1 MSICSFKYIENRT
14 YFSIVNLIQ
23 KIAFAVGP
31 IAWLLMMV
39 FGNNSSNPELY
50 KMLGIAFWM
59 MLWWITEVVPIFVT
73 ALLPMVL
80 FPSLGLFSTKETFA
94 PYANPIIFLFMGGFI
109 IALAME
115 KRKLHLRIALNLIKI
130 TGTKPTGIILGF
142 SLATAFLS
150 MWISNTA
157 TTVMMLPIAIS
168 VLNLLSQKDQSKEYK
183 KFGLALMLSIA
194 YSANIGGTMTLIGT
208 PPNVVFAG
216 FMLDRYNIEVGF
228 GEWMLIGVPFGILM
242 LGVTY
247 LLLTKGLIKI
257 RLPKIEGAKQLIANE
272 LSILGEMQKAE
283 KMVLIVFVFTAILWM
298 FKSPINTILFNEPI
312 LSNTSIAM
320 LGGLLMF
327 CLPVNVSTGE
337 FLLNWKAMKDLPW
350 GILLLFGGGLSLAG
364 GLESVGAIDLVGSF
378 IAENLNTSIWVL
390 VIGLAT
396 LSLFATEIMSNVALV
411 TVLLPVVMGISDQLG
426 ISPYEFA
433 IPVTLA
439 ASCAFMMP
447 ISTPPNAVVYSSG
460 KIKVKQMMR
469 VGFVINIATI
479 LILSSLVYL
488 LIIQIFAR

>member
-1 MSICSFKYIENRT
+1 MNT
-14 YFSIVNLIQ
+14 IQ
-23 KIAFAVGP
+23 KIAFILGPVGLVL
-31 IAWLLMMV
+31 ILI
-39 FGNNSSNPELY
+39 FSQSSNNPELY

-59 MLWWITEVVPIFVT
+59 MLWWITEVVPIYVT

-115 KRKLHLRIALNLIKI
+115 KRKLHIRIALNLIKI

-142 SLATAFLS
+142 SIATAFLS

-157 TTVMMLPIAIS
+157 TTVMMLPIAMS
-168 VLNLLSQKDQSKEYK
+168 VLNLLSQKDNTKEYK

-228 GEWMLIGVPFGILM
+228 GEWMMIGVPFGILM
-242 LGVTY
+242 LGISFLV
-247 LLLTKGLIKI
+247 LTKGMVKI
-257 RLPKIEGAKQLIANE
+257 RLPKIEGAEELISSE
-272 LSILGEMQKAE
+272 LSALGNMQKAE
-283 KMVLIVFVFTAILWM
+283 KMVLFVFVLTASLWM
-298 FKSPINTILFNEPI
+298 FKSQVNSVVYGASI

-327 CLPVNVSTGE
+327 CLPVSIANGE

-350 GILLLFGGGLSLAG
+350 GILLLFGGGLSLAA
-364 GLESVGAIDLVGSF
+364 GLESVGAIDLVGTF
-378 IAENLNTSIWVL
+378 ISENLSISIWVL

-411 TVLLPVVMGISDQLG
+411 TVLLPVVMGISDQMG
-426 ISPYEFA
+426 ISPFEFA

-460 KIKVKQMMR
+460 QIKVKQMMR

-479 LILSSLVYL
+479 LVLSSVVYWLV
-488 LIIQIFAR
+488 IQIFAQ

>member
-1 MSICSFKYIENRT
+1 
-14 YFSIVNLIQ
+14 
-23 KIAFAVGP
+23 
-31 IAWLLMMV
+31 
-39 FGNNSSNPELY
+39 
-50 KMLGIAFWM
+50 
-59 MLWWITEVVPIFVT
+59 
-73 ALLPMVL
+73 
-80 FPSLGLFSTKETFA
+80 
-94 PYANPIIFLFMGGFI
+94 
-109 IALAME
+109 
-115 KRKLHLRIALNLIKI
+115 
-130 TGTKPTGIILGF
+130 
-142 SLATAFLS
+142 
-150 MWISNTA
+150 
-157 TTVMMLPIAIS
+157 
-168 VLNLLSQKDQSKEYK
+168 
-183 KFGLALMLSIA
+183 
-194 YSANIGGTMTLIGT
+194 
-208 PPNVVFAG
+208 
-216 FMLDRYNIEVGF
+216 MLDRYNIEVGF

-460 KIKVKQMMR
+460 KNQSKANDAGWFCNKYRHYTCFEQSCLFTNHPKFSLDKR
-469 VGFVINIATI
+469 TREKYH
-479 LILSSLVYL
+479 LILQTIS
-488 LIIQIFAR
+488 

>member
-1 MSICSFKYIENRT
+1 MINEIGFFPFYK
-14 YFSIVNLIQ
+14 
-23 KIAFAVGP
+23 KIALVLGP
-31 IAWLLMMV
+31 LIWLATFFLA
-39 FGNNSSNPELY
+39 NQADSPELV
-50 KMLGIAFWM
+50 KMTGIALWM

-80 FPSLGLFSTKETFA
+80 FPSLGLFSLKETFA

-115 KRKLHLRIALNLIKI
+115 KRKLHIRIALNLIKI

-157 TTVMMLPIAIS
+157 TTVMMLPIAMS
-168 VLNLLSQKDQSKEYK
+168 VMELLRQNDNTREYK

-228 GEWMLIGVPFGILM
+228 GQWMLIGVPFGLALLAM
-242 LGVTY
+242 TY
-247 LLLTKGLIKI
+247 FLLTKVIIKI
-257 RLPKIEGAKQLIANE
+257 QLPKIDGAKKLIALE
-272 LSILGEMQKAE
+272 LSGLGKMKKAE
-283 KMVLIVFVFTAILWM
+283 KMVLMVFVLTASLWM
-298 FKSPINTILFNEPI
+298 FKSQVNDIVFGSKV

-327 CLPVNVSTGE
+327 CLPVNLSSGE
-337 FLLNWKAMKDLPW
+337 FILKWKAMKDLPW

-364 GLESVGAIDLVGSF
+364 GLESVGAIDLIGNYV
-378 IAENLNTSIWVL
+378 AHNLNTSVWVL

-411 TVLLPVVMGISDQLG
+411 TVLLPVVMGVGDQMG
-426 ISPYEFA
+426 VSPFELA

-460 KIKVKQMMR
+460 QVMVGQMMR
-469 VGFVINIATI
+469 VGIVINLVTI
-479 LILSSLVYL
+479 VILSSLVYWL
-488 LIIQIFAR
+488 VLQVFVA